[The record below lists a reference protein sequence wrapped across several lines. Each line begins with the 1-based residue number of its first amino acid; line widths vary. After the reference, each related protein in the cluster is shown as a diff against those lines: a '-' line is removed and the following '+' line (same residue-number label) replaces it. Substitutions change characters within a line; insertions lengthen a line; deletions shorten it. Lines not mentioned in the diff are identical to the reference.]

1 MSLEQVTRF
10 VQNTLKIA
18 SIHKY
23 NTEREFVIE
32 DFFISSLKNKKIFDN
47 EFNFSDVTD
56 FSKHHKILLEKERLN
71 SNKKLISKQ
80 NFHYLIAKDVPLSI
94 ITEYVLKRYNYVSLA
109 KEFSKV
115 YGFNPISLL
124 NLEHILKRI
133 IISGFREAGANDT
146 YAFNNKDEYADPSF
160 LADPPKPNN
169 EVVSKCLVLNFK
181 IVKEMLLE
189 EYAESFK
196 RPFFSTN
203 VDLSIGEIDKKKIIE
218 KLSFEIDAVM
228 KVLTIDVE
236 DLIEESYDKNEEII
250 IRYPLIKINSDEV
263 VIPFFDQLL
272 RTTHLRIEKLIS
284 NNFKLLN
291 IDDLEKGKLA
301 EKILSAILNDF
312 EHNNYLQNVN
322 YHENGLSHES
332 DGVIVFNKSL
342 WVVEVKSHPILR
354 NYWKN
359 PLEKII

>member
-146 YAFNNKDEYADPSF
+146 YAFNNKD
-160 LADPPKPNN
+160 
-169 EVVSKCLVLNFK
+169 
-181 IVKEMLLE
+181 
-189 EYAESFK
+189 
-196 RPFFSTN
+196 
-203 VDLSIGEIDKKKIIE
+203 
-218 KLSFEIDAVM
+218 
-228 KVLTIDVE
+228 
-236 DLIEESYDKNEEII
+236 
-250 IRYPLIKINSDEV
+250 
-263 VIPFFDQLL
+263 
-272 RTTHLRIEKLIS
+272 
-284 NNFKLLN
+284 
-291 IDDLEKGKLA
+291 
-301 EKILSAILNDF
+301 
-312 EHNNYLQNVN
+312 
-322 YHENGLSHES
+322 
-332 DGVIVFNKSL
+332 
-342 WVVEVKSHPILR
+342 
-354 NYWKN
+354 
-359 PLEKII
+359 